1 MIRRL
6 PSAMTMLRLTGL
18 FLALALSAASGH
30 SSAQGAPALDPNV
43 GQIPQTA
50 PGTPWSF
57 IGYGITTPGDSQWF
71 VTTSTPRGGAMGRS
85 MSTTEAH
92 SAVLVVS
99 SELLDQAIESDTE
112 LLTIAR
118 ARHARIGERWV
129 LGKHEETIARHA
141 GTRCA
146 RHQMTAREP
155 EDKSPRKDAAQ
166 ANVTRSHLHVT
177 GLSCVHPT
185 EPRLMVEIGVSE
197 RSPRDAMSAVIKR
210 DADQAMAS
218 LSFQR
223 YSEQALQKSAELA
236 RAGSVQE
243 AEAMLK
249 PYIDADAAW
258 ARYFLAQVIER
269 SVPAPKDVGAR
280 LKSLLE
286 PAAERGLADAQWM
299 LGTLYLR
306 GAAGLGKNQALAE
319 ALLRRSAERG
329 NPGAAFQLGIVL
341 LSGAEG
347 VPPNQREA
355 LLWITRSAAR
365 GQKEAQDLLK
375 SIRDGTPARVDPDR
389 PAAK

>member
-1 MIRRL
+1 
-6 PSAMTMLRLTGL
+6 
-18 FLALALSAASGH
+18 
-30 SSAQGAPALDPNV
+30 
-43 GQIPQTA
+43 
-50 PGTPWSF
+50 
-57 IGYGITTPGDSQWF
+57 
-71 VTTSTPRGGAMGRS
+71 MGRS
-85 MSTTEAH
+85 LSTTEPH
-92 SAVLVVS
+92 SAVLVMS
-99 SELLDQAIESDTE
+99 SELLDQPIESDTE

-129 LGKHEETIARHA
+129 LSKHEETIARHA

-146 RHQMTAREP
+146 RHADDGTGTGGQVTAQGRRQGEC
-155 EDKSPRKDAAQ
+155 RRAAY
-166 ANVTRSHLHVT
+166 LHVT

-185 EPRLMVEIGVSE
+185 EPRLLVEIGVSE

-236 RAGSVQE
+236 RAGNVQD

-258 ARYFLAQVIER
+258 ARYFLAQIIER
-269 SVPAPKDVGAR
+269 AVPAPPKTSVHGSR
-280 LKSLLE
+280 PCSNRR
-286 PAAERGLADAQWM
+286 PSAALPMPSGCWERSICVAPRDWA
-299 LGTLYLR
+299 
-306 GAAGLGKNQALAE
+306 KNQALAE

-375 SIRDGTPARVDPDR
+375 SIRDGTPARADPDR